1 MESFVSV
8 QSGDT
13 DKAKKIREAAIF
25 TISFVACDS
34 PSGNQLLW
42 SIFKALC
49 TFCAYQTLSF
59 SSNAFR
65 ALIYIES
72 LEWALGLLIFCLL
85 GFVSVQS
92 GDTDKAKKIRE
103 AAIFTISFVAC
114 DSPSGNQLLWSIF
127 KALCTFCAYQTLSF
141 SSNAFR
147 ALIYI
152 ESLELLQPLQP
163 PLPPF
168 PTPPSTLSAL
178 EGPLSPLLVGS
189 SDSRIPNGEFMD
201 ITILLLDE
209 LGADLLRRGAT
220 RHDTSSFTILE
231 TLMNHKANIRALF
244 QSNGWILSQPTA
256 KPEEGREVECCVLE
270 DGFVSVQSG
279 DTDKAKKIR
288 EAAIF
293 TISFVACDSP
303 SGNQLLWSI
312 FKALCT
318 FCAYQTLSFS
328 SNAFR
333 ALIYI
338 ESLEL
343 HLVSNFSFS
352 VFQSLYFLTSVAK
365 MTYPAAPA
373 ASAAI
378 AAVPYSTFNSL
389 RLGSNINKNG
399 EFMDITI
406 LLLDELGANL
416 LRRGATRHDASS
428 FTILETLMNHKAN
441 IRALFQSNGWIL
453 SQTTAKPEEGREVE
467 CCVSEDGCGQCV
479 ILAMKISVALIY
491 ATTVLELPNKY

>member
-1 MESFVSV
+1 MES
-8 QSGDT
+8 
-13 DKAKKIREAAIF
+13 
-25 TISFVACDS
+25 
-34 PSGNQLLW
+34 
-42 SIFKALC
+42 
-49 TFCAYQTLSF
+49 
-59 SSNAFR
+59 
-65 ALIYIES
+65 
-72 LEWALGLLIFCLL
+72 
-85 GFVSVQS
+85 
-92 GDTDKAKKIRE
+92 
-103 AAIFTISFVAC
+103 
-114 DSPSGNQLLWSIF
+114 
-127 KALCTFCAYQTLSF
+127 
-141 SSNAFR
+141 
-147 ALIYI
+147 
-152 ESLELLQPLQP
+152 
-163 PLPPF
+163 
-168 PTPPSTLSAL
+168 
-178 EGPLSPLLVGS
+178 
-189 SDSRIPNGEFMD
+189 
-201 ITILLLDE
+201 
-209 LGADLLRRGAT
+209 
-220 RHDTSSFTILE
+220 
-231 TLMNHKANIRALF
+231 
-244 QSNGWILSQPTA
+244 
-256 KPEEGREVECCVLE
+256 
-270 DGFVSVQSG
+270 FVSVQSG

-352 VFQSLYFLTSVAK
+352 VFRSLYFLTSVAK

-389 RLGSNINKNG
+389 RLGRSTQSIDSSNINKNG

-406 LLLDELGANL
+406 LLLDELEADL

-441 IRALFQSNGWIL
+441 IRALFQSNGWLL
-453 SQTTAKPEEGREVE
+453 SQTTAKPEEGREVDLQD
-467 CCVSEDGCGQCV
+467 EDGTRDEEDEEKC
-479 ILAMKISVALIY
+479 Y
-491 ATTVLELPNKY
+491 LEYPNVKDVDNV